1 MFKGVPL
8 GQYFTEL
15 VVVFAGVALA
25 FAVENLREDL
35 NEQAVGDEYLAG
47 FRQDLRLDL
56 AMLDREIAFRQM
68 QATDS
73 RLLLGMINE
82 PNASPNTFFD
92 AYYRSLGARTTSP
105 NRNTMDEVLNS
116 GNLRL
121 IKNSDLRAALLE
133 LYASCGRI
141 AFLEAHIARDFEH
154 YLYDPTFS
162 TIPLQLV
169 GPWPDTPENRIAMDT
184 LRNNLTIQNG
194 LRLLSGN
201 IEYPESGLIALLQ
214 DAQSQIV
221 ALQRTLS
228 EI

>member
-1 MFKGVPL
+1 MLKGRSF
-8 GQYFTEL
+8 GQYITEL

-56 AMLDREIAFRQM
+56 AMLDKEISFRQM

-73 RLLLGMINE
+73 RLLLGLITE
-82 PNASPNTFFD
+82 PDASPNTFFD
-92 AYYRSLGARTTSP
+92 AYYRSLGAHTTSP

-116 GNLRL
+116 GSLRL
-121 IKNSDLRAALLE
+121 IKNSDIRAALLE
-133 LYASCGRI
+133 LYASYDRI
-141 AFLEAHIARDFEH
+141 AFLEAHILRDFEH

-162 TIPLQLV
+162 SVPLQLV
-169 GPWPDTPENRIAMDT
+169 GPWPDTPQNRLVMDT
-184 LRNNLTIQNG
+184 LRSNVTIQNG

-201 IEYPESGLIALLQ
+201 IEYPETGLIALLQ
-214 DAQSQIV
+214 SARSQV
-221 ALQRTLS
+221 LALQRTLS
-228 EI
+228 KI